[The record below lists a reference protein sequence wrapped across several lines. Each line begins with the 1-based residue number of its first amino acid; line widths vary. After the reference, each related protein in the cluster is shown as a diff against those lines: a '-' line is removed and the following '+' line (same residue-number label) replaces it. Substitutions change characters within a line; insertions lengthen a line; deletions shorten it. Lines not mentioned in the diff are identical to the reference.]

1 MKEFILVLGVVL
13 ILVVGLVLCD
23 TGLMWG
29 VKMTEHK
36 CKYTEDKSGDVYEC
50 NGYYT
55 REVKCPFQYKDL
67 NPDGSVNI
75 CECKKYEV
83 EKW

>member
-1 MKEFILVLGVVL
+1 
-13 ILVVGLVLCD
+13 
-23 TGLMWG
+23 
-29 VKMTEHK
+29 MTEEYK
-36 CKYTEDKSGDVYEC
+36 CKYAEDKSGDVYEC

-55 REVKCPFQYKDL
+55 REVECPFQYKDL

-83 EKW
+83 EK

>member
-1 MKEFILVLGVVL
+1 MRKER
-13 ILVVGLVLCD
+13 
-23 TGLMWG
+23 
-29 VKMTEHK
+29 K
-36 CKYTEDKSGDVYEC
+36 CKFAEDKSGDVYEC

-55 REVKCPFQYKDL
+55 REVECPFQYKDL

-83 EKW
+83 EKCREIKL